1 MAYQPTTWNNNE
13 SPINADNLNKIEQGI
28 KEAHDNIDNLT
39 KEYNN
44 LVGKIL
50 WTNPDP
56 TSEFSAQTITL
67 SSDDYDILEIFFKNA
82 YDSDYIY
89 SQKIAKGK
97 NTYLQCNH
105 VAGTRTIY
113 HRYRQMT
120 YIDNL
125 NYSFTTGTQQST
137 YASSIEDS
145 SLYVIP
151 IYIVGYK
158 TDLFNKEV
166 SNE

>member
-67 SSDDYDILEIFFKNA
+67 SSNDYDLLEVFYKKTTNDMFVNSTRFFK
-82 YDSDYIY
+82 
-89 SQKIAKGK
+89 
-97 NTYLQCNH
+97 
-105 VAGTRTIY
+105 GTSSLLFQIDISFVIFERTISDA
-113 HRYRQMT
+113 T
-120 YIDNL
+120 DTTL
-125 NYSFTTGTQQST
+125 TFTEGKIRTTQGTITTQNSRC
-137 YASSIEDS
+137 
-145 SLYVIP
+145 IP
-151 IYIVGYK
+151 LYIVGYK

-166 SNE
+166 NNE